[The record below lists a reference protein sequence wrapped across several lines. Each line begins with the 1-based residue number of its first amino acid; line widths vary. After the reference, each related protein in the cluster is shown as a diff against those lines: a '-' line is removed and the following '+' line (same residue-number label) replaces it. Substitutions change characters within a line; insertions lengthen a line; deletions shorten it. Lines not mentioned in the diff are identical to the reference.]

1 MRKVCVVIGSRA
13 NYSSIKSA
21 LFAIKAHPNLKLQ
34 IIANSSAVLE
44 RYGNVANLI
53 ESDGFLINQK
63 FYMVVEGE
71 NPTTM
76 AKTTGLGLLE
86 IPTIFEKLKPDIV
99 FTIGD
104 RYETMST
111 TIAAAYMNIPI
122 AHSMGGEVTGTIDES
137 IRHAVTKFAH
147 IHFPANEDAKERIKK
162 MGEDEKFIFNV
173 GCPRIDLVK
182 DEIEKNNS
190 YEVLKNL
197 FKDFKFVGYEIEIQ
211 SKFLLVSQHPVTTE
225 YEINRDHITQT
236 IKALNE
242 LKIPTIMLWPNSDAG
257 GDSISKAIRTFRE
270 TYRPKW
276 LSVFKNLPVKTYI
289 HLMNTTACLIGNSS
303 SGIREG
309 TFIGTPVVNIG
320 TRQNNRMKG
329 LNCIDVANNAPEIK
343 SAIEYQIQNG
353 KYASQNLYGCGDSGQ
368 KIADILS
375 EANPSIQKTITY

>member
-21 LFAIKAHPNLKLQ
+21 LMAIKDHPNLELQ

-53 ESDGFLINQK
+53 ENDGFLINQK

-111 TIAAAYMNIPI
+111 TIAAAYMNILV

-147 IHFPANEDAKERIKK
+147 IHFPANEDAKERIKR
-162 MGEDEKFIFNV
+162 MGENEKFIFNV

-182 DEIEKNNS
+182 DEIEKNDS
-190 YEVLKNL
+190 YEVLRTL
-197 FKDFKFVGYEIEIQ
+197 FKDFKFVGDEIKIQ
-211 SKFLLVSQHPVTTE
+211 DKFLLVSQHPVTTE
-225 YEINRDHITQT
+225 FGTNREHINQT
-236 IKALNE
+236 LKALDE
-242 LKIPTIMLWPNSDAG
+242 LKMPTILLWPNSDAD
-257 GDSISKAIRTFRE
+257 GDAISKAIRTFRE
-270 TYRPKW
+270 KNRPEW
-276 LSVFKNLPVKTYI
+276 LVVFKNLPVKTYI

-320 TRQNNRMKG
+320 TRQHSRMKG
-329 LNCIDVANNAPEIK
+329 LNCIDVDNKVSEIK
-343 SAIEYQIQNG
+343 SAIEYQIKNG
-353 KYASQNLYGCGDSGQ
+353 KYKPQDLYGSGDSGK
-368 KIADILS
+368 KIANILS
-375 EANPSIQKTITY
+375 VVNPSIQKTITY

>member
-21 LFAIKAHPNLKLQ
+21 LMAIKDHPNLELQ

-53 ESDGFLINQK
+53 ENDGFLINQK

-111 TIAAAYMNIPI
+111 TIAAAYMNILV

-162 MGEDEKFIFNV
+162 MGENEKFIFNV

-182 DEIEKNNS
+182 DEIEKNDS
-190 YEVLKNL
+190 YEVLQTL
-197 FKDFKFVGYEIEIQ
+197 FKDFKFVGNEIKIQ
-211 SKFLLVSQHPVTTE
+211 DKFLLVSQHPVTTE
-225 YEINRDHITQT
+225 FGTNREHINQT
-236 IKALNE
+236 LKALDE
-242 LKIPTIMLWPNSDAG
+242 LKMPTILLWPNSDAD
-257 GDSISKAIRTFRE
+257 GDAISKAIRTFRE
-270 TYRPKW
+270 KNRPEW
-276 LSVFKNLPVKTYI
+276 LVVFKNLPVKTYI

-320 TRQNNRMKG
+320 TRQHSRMKG
-329 LNCIDVANNAPEIK
+329 LNCIDVDNKVSEIK
-343 SAIEYQIQNG
+343 SAIEYQIKNG
-353 KYASQNLYGCGDSGQ
+353 KYKPQDLYGSGDSGK
-368 KIADILS
+368 KIANILS
-375 EANPSIQKTITY
+375 VVNPSIQKTITY

>member
-21 LFAIKAHPNLKLQ
+21 LMAIKDHPNLELQ

-53 ESDGFLINQK
+53 ENDGFLINQK

-111 TIAAAYMNIPI
+111 TIAAAYMNILV

-162 MGEDEKFIFNV
+162 MGENEKFIFNV

-182 DEIEKNNS
+182 DEIEKNDS
-190 YEVLKNL
+190 YEVLRTL
-197 FKDFKFVGYEIEIQ
+197 FKDFKFVG
-211 SKFLLVSQHPVTTE
+211 
-225 YEINRDHITQT
+225 D
-236 IKALNE
+236 
-242 LKIPTIMLWPNSDAG
+242 
-257 GDSISKAIRTFRE
+257 
-270 TYRPKW
+270 
-276 LSVFKNLPVKTYI
+276 
-289 HLMNTTACLIGNSS
+289 
-303 SGIREG
+303 
-309 TFIGTPVVNIG
+309 
-320 TRQNNRMKG
+320 
-329 LNCIDVANNAPEIK
+329 EIK
-343 SAIEYQIQNG
+343 IQAG
-353 KYASQNLYGCGDSGQ
+353 FLKKKDH
-368 KIADILS
+368 
-375 EANPSIQKTITY
+375 